1 MKRAIIP
8 ERFPAV
14 DGDLILSS
22 AIDARIGL
30 FTNNI
35 EVEFRHKLDR
45 NRLAQA
51 LNIILDAQPILGC
64 RLVIKGM
71 NIYWARLNKKEW
83 DSLYLLQDSQEYE
96 KFKTLQ
102 VDSRTGPQ
110 TMLGLYNTP
119 EGDKLIIKAS
129 HQVGDGGGLH
139 DIARELSCIYN
150 RLKHEPAYQPEPN
163 INGSRSGKQIIRQIP
178 WTAIPVIMANFI
190 KLVWSNNHP
199 KVTHILPLSAWQQT
213 SWMYKIRHIPPE
225 RTARIVAYGKK
236 NQATLNDVL
245 ISSYRRA
252 LAQMGGWDGTSALR
266 LQLTV
271 DLRAW
276 YLQTKR
282 AGGICNLSG
291 FEYVNLGTD
300 LGKDLNSTL
309 SRVTAITK
317 ARKASY
323 FGLSETCLAPLVT
336 LMPYPW
342 MVKLADYISRKKAAQ
357 KNVPHLL
364 TNTGLIPPE
373 IVTFDQQPRAAW
385 ILPSVLFPPAFLT
398 LVSGYGETLALSTG
412 VSQGSYALV
421 DAFLDQMIA
430 ELPD

>member
-1 MKRAIIP
+1 MERAIIP
-8 ERFPAV
+8 KRFPAV
-14 DGDLILSS
+14 DGDLIMSS
-22 AIDARIGL
+22 AIDAGIGL
-30 FTNNI
+30 FTNNVV
-35 EVEFRHKLDR
+35 VEFNHKLDR
-45 NRLAQA
+45 SRLAQA
-51 LNIILDAQPILGC
+51 LNLILDAQPILGC
-64 RLVIKGM
+64 RLVINGR
-71 NIYWARLNKKEW
+71 NIYWARLNKREW
-83 DSLYLLQDSQEYE
+83 NSLYLLQDSQEYE

-110 TMLGLYNTP
+110 VMLGVYNTSV
-119 EGDKLIIKAS
+119 GDRLIIKAS

-139 DIARELSCIYN
+139 DITHELSCIYN
-150 RLKHEPAYQPEPN
+150 RLKHEPSYLPDPN
-163 INGSRSGKQIIRQIP
+163 IDGSRSGKQIIGQIP
-178 WTAIPVIMANFI
+178 WTALPVIIANFI
-190 KLVWSNNHP
+190 KLVWDNNHLG
-199 KVTHILPLSAWQQT
+199 VTHILPLSEWQHT

-236 NQATLNDVL
+236 NKATLNDVL
-245 ISSYRRA
+245 ISAYLRA

-276 YLQTKR
+276 YLQKKR

-300 LGKDLNSTL
+300 PGKDFSSTL
-309 SRVTAITK
+309 NRVSAITK

-323 FGLSETCLAPLVT
+323 CGLSEACLTPLAT

-342 MVKLADYISRKKAAQ
+342 MAKMVDYGSRKKAVQ
-357 KNVPHLL
+357 KKVPHLL

-373 IVTFDQQPRAAW
+373 IVTFDQQPHAAW

-398 LVSGYGETLALSTG
+398 LVSGYGESLTMSTG

-421 DAFLDQMIA
+421 DAFFDQMIA